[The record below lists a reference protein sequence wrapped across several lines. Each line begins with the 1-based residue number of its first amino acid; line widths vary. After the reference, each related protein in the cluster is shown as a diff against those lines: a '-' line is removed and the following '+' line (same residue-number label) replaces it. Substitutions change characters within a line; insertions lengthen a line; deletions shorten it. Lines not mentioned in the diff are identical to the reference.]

1 MFRMQLSVM
10 ESEAVMKRGL
20 MKRLLEG
27 FEVTMTAAAF
37 AEESDVE
44 TARWIMAEAR
54 KDETGDA

>member
-1 MFRMQLSVM
+1 MKLSVL

-20 MKRLLEG
+20 MERLLEE

-44 TARWIMAEAR
+44 TARWIIAEAR